1 MVRSRA
7 AAVLRWTLFL
17 LADAGLVLLA
27 WAAGMALARG
37 GDQPAVTIGNTARGV
52 AALPAR
58 GPDAPIR
65 FAVISDI
72 EEGVETFREALCRF
86 AERPPDFVIINGDLC
101 YRPTREGFRYF
112 LWQFRDA
119 AWPGPFFC
127 GAGNHDIAAGGDLSL
142 FRAHFGDE
150 RFAFRLGACQFL
162 ILDNCAGGLSEADY
176 RWLETAA
183 ADPGP
188 GPEIRHRFLF
198 LHVPPLEAPKHENVV
213 RPRPAYGRLY
223 DLAPRL
229 RIRRV
234 FSGNLHAYRRIEIG
248 ETAYVVCGGGGADRQ
263 SPEAVPHFVEVVVE
277 GDRIQEEVVR
287 LPEIHSPVE
296 ALDRFA
302 CLYVG
307 PWLLRHPAAAVP
319 LVLGAFAALAWQIVR
334 ALRLVA
340 GRRRPPAGP
349 RDALQSPPAS

>member
-1 MVRSRA
+1 VVRSRA
-7 AAVLRWTLFL
+7 VTGLRWALFL
-17 LADAGLVLLA
+17 LADAGLLLLA
-27 WAAGMALARG
+27 WAAGMALATG
-37 GDQPAVTIGNTARGV
+37 GDRPAVTIGNTARSV

-72 EEGVETFREALCRF
+72 EEGVESFREALRHF
-86 AERPPDFVIINGDLC
+86 AGRPPDFVVINGDLC
-101 YRPTREGFRYF
+101 QRPTREGFRYF

-127 GAGNHDIAAGGDLSL
+127 GAGNHDIADGGDLSL

-162 ILDNCAGGLSEADY
+162 ILNNCAGGLSEADY

-263 SPEAVPHFVEVVVE
+263 SPEAVPHLVEVVIE
-277 GDRIQEEVVR
+277 GDQIREEVVR

-307 PWLLRHPAAAVP
+307 PWLLRHTAAAVP
-319 LVLGAFAALAWQIVR
+319 LVLGAFAALAWQIAR
-334 ALRLVA
+334 ALRLIA
-340 GRRRPPAGP
+340 GRRPAAGESQDVLQPP
-349 RDALQSPPAS
+349 RTT

>member
-1 MVRSRA
+1 MHA
-7 AAVLRWTLFL
+7 AAGSF
-17 LADAGLVLLA
+17 
-27 WAAGMALARG
+27 
-37 GDQPAVTIGNTARGV
+37 QPAVAIGNTPQSV

-58 GPDAPIR
+58 GLDAPVR

-72 EEGVETFREALCRF
+72 EEGVESFRDALCRF
-86 AERPPDFVIINGDLC
+86 AGRRPDFVLINGDLC

-119 AWPGPFFC
+119 AWPGPYFC
-127 GAGNHDIAAGGDLSL
+127 GAGNHDIAKGGDLSL
-142 FRAHFGDE
+142 FRGHFGPE
-150 RFAFRLGACQFL
+150 RFAFRFGACQFL
-162 ILDNCAGGLSEADY
+162 IVNNNDPGGLSEDDY
-176 RWLETAA
+176 HWLESAA

-198 LHVPPLEAPKHENVV
+198 LHVPPLDAPKGVDHVQ
-213 RPRPAYGRLY
+213 PRPAYGRLY

-248 ETAYVVCGGGGADRQ
+248 ETAYIVCGGGGADRQ
-263 SPEAVPHFVEVVVE
+263 SPEAYPHFVEVVVE
-277 GDRIQEEVVR
+277 GDLIREERVP

-302 CLYVG
+302 LLYVG
-307 PWLLRHPAAAVP
+307 PWLRGHVAAGGFF
-319 LVLGAFAALAWQIVR
+319 VLAALAGVAWPIVR
-334 ALRLVA
+334 LARRLS
-340 GRRRPPAGP
+340 GRRRPPDGP
-349 RDALQSPPAS
+349 AEGLSPPAAS